1 MVAPLKLQDTTD
13 AREDDLAV
21 ARRVLALEAEAITAL
36 ASGLGSEFI
45 AALDILAA
53 CRGRVIVTGMG
64 KSGHVA
70 RKIAATLASTGA
82 PAQFVHPAEASHG
95 DLGMVTGSDSVLALS
110 NSGETAELSDLLSY
124 VKRFGIPLVA
134 VTAQADSTLWQ
145 AADARL
151 LLPSVREACPMGL
164 APTTSTTAMLAIGDA
179 LAVALLERKNFTPA
193 HFRLFHPGG
202 RLGQRLI
209 RVSEIMHDGS
219 ALPLVGLDAAMG
231 EALIEMTAKS
241 FGCVGVLDGTGN
253 LAGIVTDGD
262 LRRHMNAGL
271 LRQKVREIMTTG
283 PKSIEPDALAA
294 EAVRKMNDSRITSLF
309 VVDANK
315 PVGIVHIHDCLRAGV
330 A

>member
-1 MVAPLKLQDTTD
+1 
-13 AREDDLAV
+13 
-21 ARRVLALEAEAITAL
+21 
-36 ASGLGSEFI
+36 
-45 AALDILAA
+45 
-53 CRGRVIVTGMG
+53 
-64 KSGHVA
+64 
-70 RKIAATLASTGA
+70 
-82 PAQFVHPAEASHG
+82 
-95 DLGMVTGSDSVLALS
+95 
-110 NSGETAELSDLLSY
+110 
-124 VKRFGIPLVA
+124 
-134 VTAQADSTLWQ
+134 
-145 AADARL
+145 
-151 LLPSVREACPMGL
+151 MGL